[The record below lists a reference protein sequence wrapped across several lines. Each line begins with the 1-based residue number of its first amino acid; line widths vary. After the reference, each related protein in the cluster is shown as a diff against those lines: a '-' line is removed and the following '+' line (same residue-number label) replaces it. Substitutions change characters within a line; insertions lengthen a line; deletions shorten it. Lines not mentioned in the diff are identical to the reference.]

1 MRIEGHK
8 RFAATGSRQGGI
20 MSERRFKNGF
30 GVFSVIGSMLLMV
43 APAIGAEDTEETP
56 WMPGAVTQESI
67 SALEAVQ
74 LTLEHAPFIRLKEQ
88 DTLYREGIVLQA
100 AGQFDMTLVGN
111 LSYEYTQTELTAQE
125 AKGEQDRRDATE
137 ENLGFAQDAVEQNQT
152 SLDEST
158 AAREVWDSGGDV
170 TSVRFSDPL
179 AQAQYEI
186 LIQSYQSAPPDQQP
200 LFEEAMINFF
210 DAIMVDSQEGLDEAQ
225 ARSAELEDQLD
236 RMGDVPEVTQ
246 SFDASLNLM
255 LNKQFRNGIR
265 LSPYLDLSGTGVRYK
280 DKGYL
285 SDDGGMEVPDAYTTK
300 LGFDVVIPLGRNRG
314 RDATGAI
321 ERASQIDYDAS
332 LDALAFSASTSA
344 LETLVAYWN
353 LVAAQRSLEIR
364 ETSLDINRRILE
376 MTQTLIDADELPRAE
391 ISRTQATVAQE
402 EAAVEAARRG
412 VIEARVR
419 LAGAMGL
426 EVGGGA
432 IAPLA
437 SDQFPAPPSDIDA
450 VALDSGSMVPEAL
463 ERRLDLSSARKLE
476 SSGKVLAE
484 AARLNL
490 RRVTDLDIGLSYNN
504 LGEDNNVW
512 DGIGDSVSGKW
523 AGPSGKIGVT
533 IDWPFANN
541 TQEGRLQ
548 QQEAAWRTSQISSTD
563 LERTVGLGITSDAAS
578 IKYAARQS
586 VGYGQAVASYKEAVN
601 VEMERLQYGTVTVL
615 DTLITQQRSL
625 SSELALIGAQAQYA
639 RLLAQLSFD
648 TGRLIVQEDGQGSIN
663 ASAFT
668 VLPGQ

>member
-8 RFAATGSRQGGI
+8 RFAATESRQGGI

-111 LSYEYTQTELTAQE
+111 LSYEYTQTQLTAQE

-186 LIQSYQSAPPDQQP
+186 LVQSYQSAPPDQQP

-255 LNKQFRNGIR
+255 AEDDIEVGDFVLLHIGFIMNKIDKDEAL
-265 LSPYLDLSGTGVRYK
+265 LSI
-280 DKGYL
+280 
-285 SDDGGMEVPDAYTTK
+285 EAYRE
-300 LGFDVVIPLGRNRG
+300 II
-314 RDATGAI
+314 AI
-321 ERASQIDYDAS
+321 MDENE
-332 LDALAFSASTSA
+332 
-344 LETLVAYWN
+344 LET
-353 LVAAQRSLEIR
+353 
-364 ETSLDINRRILE
+364 
-376 MTQTLIDADELPRAE
+376 
-391 ISRTQATVAQE
+391 
-402 EAAVEAARRG
+402 
-412 VIEARVR
+412 
-419 LAGAMGL
+419 
-426 EVGGGA
+426 
-432 IAPLA
+432 
-437 SDQFPAPPSDIDA
+437 
-450 VALDSGSMVPEAL
+450 
-463 ERRLDLSSARKLE
+463 
-476 SSGKVLAE
+476 
-484 AARLNL
+484 
-490 RRVTDLDIGLSYNN
+490 
-504 LGEDNNVW
+504 
-512 DGIGDSVSGKW
+512 
-523 AGPSGKIGVT
+523 
-533 IDWPFANN
+533 
-541 TQEGRLQ
+541 
-548 QQEAAWRTSQISSTD
+548 
-563 LERTVGLGITSDAAS
+563 
-578 IKYAARQS
+578 
-586 VGYGQAVASYKEAVN
+586 
-601 VEMERLQYGTVTVL
+601 
-615 DTLITQQRSL
+615 
-625 SSELALIGAQAQYA
+625 
-639 RLLAQLSFD
+639 
-648 TGRLIVQEDGQGSIN
+648 
-663 ASAFT
+663 
-668 VLPGQ
+668 